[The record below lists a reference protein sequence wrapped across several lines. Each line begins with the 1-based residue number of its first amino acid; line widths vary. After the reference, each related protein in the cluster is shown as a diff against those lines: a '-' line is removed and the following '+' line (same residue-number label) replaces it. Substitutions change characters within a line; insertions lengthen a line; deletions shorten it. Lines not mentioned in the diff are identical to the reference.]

1 MEAVLEKKESTK
13 KLTKKKIAKKSTP
26 ITKKKTSK
34 KTKPTTGNFQLDLIL
49 PMLSEK
55 NLQKLADYARYLR
68 WLSIE
73 NDEDD
78 DDDGSWADLPLT
90 PEEEAQVAE
99 SIEDFKNGKYLTL
112 EELVEGL

>member
-13 KLTKKKIAKKSTP
+13 KIAKKKI
-26 ITKKKTSK
+26 
-34 KTKPTTGNFQLDLIL
+34 TTGNFRLDLIL
-49 PMLSEK
+49 PTLSEK
-55 NLQKLADYARYLR
+55 NLEKLADYARYLR

-90 PEEEAQVAE
+90 PEEEEAVRQGRENA
-99 SIEDFKNGKYLTL
+99 KNGKYLTL
-112 EELVEGL
+112 AEFKERMACGQ